1 MVKRDT
7 EGGMKLRSKIACI
20 GGRSLAAIAAV
31 VVAIA
36 LLSSIGINKKLAGR
50 IDRSLELTVRSNDL
64 NRSSAE
70 SLEPTFAMNDETTV
84 TLDLMHE
91 SVDYLHTLRDMV
103 AAMVAATQENNDIS
117 LAIAVNTDALTAK
130 MDLMTE
136 YVNTLASLTG
146 TSNDLTGESNRLLAE
161 MNTLNQQITAE
172 MASLDAKISNSLSYR
187 ILFTYAL
194 PAMP

>member
-1 MVKRDT
+1 
-7 EGGMKLRSKIACI
+7 MKLRTKMLTI

-31 VVAIA
+31 VVASA
-36 LLSSIGINKKLAGR
+36 MFASIGVNNRLSDR

-84 TLDLMHE
+84 TLDLMRQ

-103 AAMVAATQENNDIS
+103 ANMVTVTQENNRIS

-130 MDLMTE
+130 MDLITE
-136 YVNTLASLTG
+136 YVNMLADLTG
-146 TSNDLTGESNRLLAE
+146 TSNDLTGESNRLLGE

-172 MASLDAKISNSLSYR
+172 MADLDAKISNSLTYR
-187 ILFTYAL
+187 LLFTYAL

>member
-1 MVKRDT
+1 MPT
-7 EGGMKLRSKIACI
+7 GNGGMKLRSKIATI

-36 LLSSIGINKKLAGR
+36 IISSVGVNNKLSAR
-50 IDRSLELTVRSNDL
+50 IDRSLELTVRSNEL

-84 TLDLMHE
+84 TLNLMRE
-91 SVDYLHTLRDMV
+91 SVEYLHTLRDMV

-136 YVNTLASLTG
+136 YVNMLASLTG

-172 MASLDAKISNSLSYR
+172 MASLNAKISNSVSYR
-187 ILFTYAL
+187 LLFTYAL

>member
-1 MVKRDT
+1 
-7 EGGMKLRSKIACI
+7 MKLRTRILTI

-31 VVAIA
+31 VVAFA
-36 LLSSIGINKKLAGR
+36 LFASIGINHRLAER
-50 IDRSLELTVRSNDL
+50 VDRSYELTVRSNEL
-64 NRSSAE
+64 NRSSAA

-84 TLDLMHE
+84 TLDLMRQ
-91 SVDYLHTLRDMV
+91 SVDYLHALRDMV
-103 AAMVAATQENNDIS
+103 RDMVAATQENNDIS
-117 LAIAVNTDALTAK
+117 LAIAVNTDALTTK

-136 YVNTLASLTG
+136 YVNMLAGLTG

-161 MNTLNQQITAE
+161 MNELNQQITAE

-187 ILFTYAL
+187 LLFTYAL